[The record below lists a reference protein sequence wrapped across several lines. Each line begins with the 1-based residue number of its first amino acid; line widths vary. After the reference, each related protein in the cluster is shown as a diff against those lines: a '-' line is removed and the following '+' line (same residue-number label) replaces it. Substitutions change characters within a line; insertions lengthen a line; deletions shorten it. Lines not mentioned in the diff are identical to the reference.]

1 MVLSK
6 IINDTEQNRL
16 LDQVKESMFT
26 THVNSIC
33 LQETMPLVF
42 Y

>member
-1 MVLSK
+1 MVLAK
-6 IINDTEQNRL
+6 IIHDTEQNRL

-26 THVNSIC
+26 TYVNSIC